1 MARSGKVKLRREL
14 ASNRT
19 TKPEVLYFLAEG
31 DSSDVRRNIA
41 ANVKTPRQA
50 DLILAKDVND
60 EVRCDLALKIGRI
73 APEAAAKESAKLQE
87 LTFEVLDILAKDQL
101 PRVRQ
106 ILSEEIKH
114 SNTVPKKVV
123 KRLARDVELLVA
135 APILEYS
142 PLLSD
147 EDLLEIIAA
156 GPVQGGLRAVARRS
170 KVDVSIADAIVRA
183 NDIPA
188 VAALLGNKNAQI
200 REETLDQVIEKAEE
214 LGEPGEPMHEP
225 LALRPGLS
233 KRALR
238 RIAGFVTSSVL
249 HILQE
254 RHDLDEDT
262 AREIAEKVKDRMEVD
277 ERDKEANASIERA
290 QKLHEKDMINDK
302 GLAKAIATGDR
313 EMVTHAIALQT
324 MMPLDVVKR
333 IMSSGNGKS
342 ITALNW
348 KAGLSMRTAVKLQR
362 QICAVPQKSMQL
374 ARDGIGYPMTDD
386 RGRDGLVSRLLHR
399 LIQVGG
405 RRLAPG
411 LFLVDLRADSLLG
424 EDFKQQG
431 VRHPAV
437 EDMCRAA
444 T

>member
-1 MARSGKVKLRREL
+1 MLRSVLRGKKTSDKAQNKRVTYEDSKEMARSGKVKLRREL
-14 ASNRT
+14 ASNRAT
-19 TKPEVLYFLAEG
+19 EPEVLYFLAE
-31 DSSDVRRNIA
+31 DKSSDVRRNIA

-73 APEAAAKESAKLQE
+73 APEATAKESAKLQE

-106 ILSEEIKH
+106 LLSEEIKH

-123 KRLARDVELLVA
+123 KRLAKDVELLVA

-156 GPVQGGLRAVARRS
+156 GPVQGGLSAVARRFR
-170 KVDVSIADAIVRA
+170 VDVSIADAIVRA

-225 LALRPGLS
+225 LATRPGLS
-233 KRALR
+233 RRALR

-254 RHDLDEDT
+254 RHDLDKDT
-262 AREIAEKVKDRMEVD
+262 AKEIAERVKERIEDD
-277 ERDKEANASIERA
+277 ERHKGTNAAIERA

-302 GLAKAIATGDR
+302 GLAKAIAAGDR
-313 EMVTHAIALQT
+313 EMVTHAISLQT

-362 QICAVPQKSMQL
+362 QICAVPRKSMQL
-374 ARDGIGYPMTDD
+374 ARDGIDYPMT
-386 RGRDGLVSRLLHR
+386 
-399 LIQVGG
+399 
-405 RRLAPG
+405 
-411 LFLVDLRADSLLG
+411 
-424 EDFKQQG
+424 EDEMGWYLDFFT
-431 VRHPAV
+431 
-437 EDMCRAA
+437 E
-444 T
+444 

>member
-1 MARSGKVKLRREL
+1 MLRNVLRGKNVLGKAQNKRVDYEDSKEIARQGRDKARRNL

-19 TKPEVLYFLAEG
+19 TKPEVLYFLAE
-31 DSSDVRRNIA
+31 DKSSDVRRHIA
-41 ANVKTPRQA
+41 ANEKTPRQA
-50 DLILAKDVND
+50 DLILARDIND
-60 EVRCDLALKIGRI
+60 EVRCDLA
-73 APEAAAKESAKLQE
+73 PEATAKESAKLQE

-123 KRLARDVELLVA
+123 KRLAKDIELLVA

-156 GPVQGGLRAVARRS
+156 GPVQGGLSAVARRS

-225 LALRPGLS
+225 LAMRPGLS

-262 AREIAEKVKDRMEVD
+262 AKEIADKVKERMEVD
-277 ERDKEANASIERA
+277 ERDKETNEALVRA

-324 MMPLDVVKR
+324 MMPLDTVKR

-362 QICAVPQKSMQL
+362 QICAVPQKSMLL
-374 ARDGIGYPMTDD
+374 ARDGIGYPMNEDEMGWYLDFFTD
-386 RGRDGLVSRLLHR
+386 
-399 LIQVGG
+399 
-405 RRLAPG
+405 
-411 LFLVDLRADSLLG
+411 
-424 EDFKQQG
+424 
-431 VRHPAV
+431 
-437 EDMCRAA
+437 
-444 T
+444 